1 MVKVSVWMRR
11 KEARD
16 QGGAQESDTNFP
28 RRKNRD
34 SIKGGE
40 DENCTHTHYALCS
53 AIWMKLLFTGLVT
66 DDCKGSLPSI
76 YQISQG
82 FATREWWFRSPCCQS
97 SYEAVTR
104 ESKKCRMI
112 YIHTRKSKEAWT
124 IRSEVQV
131 STKVAMLSL
140 TPSGLLS
147 KKMYYKSCQYTPVIR
162 CQTTIKAAM

>member
-40 DENCTHTHYALCS
+40 DENCTHTLCIMFS
-53 AIWMKLLFTGLVT
+53 HLDETSVHGPSDK
-66 DDCKGSLPSI
+66 DDCKGSLLSI

-82 FATREWWFRSPCCQS
+82 FATREW
-97 SYEAVTR
+97 
-104 ESKKCRMI
+104 
-112 YIHTRKSKEAWT
+112 
-124 IRSEVQV
+124 
-131 STKVAMLSL
+131 
-140 TPSGLLS
+140 
-147 KKMYYKSCQYTPVIR
+147 
-162 CQTTIKAAM
+162 

>member
-66 DDCKGSLPSI
+66 KTTARGVCCLSI
-76 YQISQG
+76 RYLK
-82 FATREWWFRSPCCQS
+82 
-97 SYEAVTR
+97 VLLL
-104 ESKKCRMI
+104 ESGDSAR
-112 YIHTRKSKEAWT
+112 H
-124 IRSEVQV
+124 VV
-131 STKVAMLSL
+131 KVHMKL
-140 TPSGLLS
+140 
-147 KKMYYKSCQYTPVIR
+147 
-162 CQTTIKAAM
+162 